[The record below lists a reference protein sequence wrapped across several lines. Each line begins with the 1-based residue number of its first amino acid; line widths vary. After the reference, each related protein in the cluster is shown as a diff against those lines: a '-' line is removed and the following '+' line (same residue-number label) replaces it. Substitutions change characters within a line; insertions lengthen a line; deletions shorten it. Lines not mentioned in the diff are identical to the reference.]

1 MDVNVMKE
9 LLYFKNGLEYYME
22 SMTSNVQ
29 HVNNIAPLMETL
41 IMSGEMTAAEAM
53 EKIKNSLLLNVLAMN
68 EVIQGMQND
77 DKES

>member
-1 MDVNVMKE
+1 MDTNVMKE

-41 IMSGEMTAAEAM
+41 IMGGEMTAAEAM

-77 DKES
+77 KES